1 MDFDEANHEG
11 GDFADFVADTSE
23 QSSRLA
29 YALTGDTELSARV
42 ETQAYADVG
51 RRWTDLDAA
60 EARRMLREQLWHHA
74 RRADP
79 DPEALTAVADSGW
92 PSVGLALDEIDEQ
105 AARGRARRSLLTA
118 GVGVGAAAALGVVG
132 WQLVTGLGD
141 GGRAPTAHTPYGDLQ
156 IVATRL
162 VHGDPTGTVRVDL
175 LQGLGPQYLACFHRD
190 VLLGLTRLDGNQIL
204 RFVDPTS
211 VEAMLQVVIIT
222 PVTWLHLHGSH
233 ADNVATPVQV
243 GRWSVGLT
251 RTTPSNVYAAVVG
264 GQQDGTLIVWPESRG
279 RGVRFRRQPSIWA
292 YLVDGRL
299 GVREQGAK
307 REGRRHQDNPD
318 VWRVPLQDGGMVFSL
333 DGAQTEV
340 AITGGQADRV
350 ELRRR
355 SSTTSFVLRPAL
367 TGRAGPTLTWRDWRG
382 RRQQVPLGETP

>member
-1 MDFDEANHEG
+1 MDFDVANHEG

-105 AARGRARRSLLTA
+105 AARGRTRRSLLTA
-118 GVGVGAAAALGVVG
+118 GVGVGAAAALGVAG

-162 VHGDPTGTVRVDL
+162 VHGDPSGTVRVDL
-175 LQGLGPQYLACFHRD
+175 LQGL
-190 VLLGLTRLDGNQIL
+190 
-204 RFVDPTS
+204 
-211 VEAMLQVVIIT
+211 
-222 PVTWLHLHGSH
+222 
-233 ADNVATPVQV
+233 
-243 GRWSVGLT
+243 
-251 RTTPSNVYAAVVG
+251 
-264 GQQDGTLIVWPESRG
+264 
-279 RGVRFRRQPSIWA
+279 
-292 YLVDGRL
+292 
-299 GVREQGAK
+299 
-307 REGRRHQDNPD
+307 
-318 VWRVPLQDGGMVFSL
+318 
-333 DGAQTEV
+333 
-340 AITGGQADRV
+340 
-350 ELRRR
+350 
-355 SSTTSFVLRPAL
+355 
-367 TGRAGPTLTWRDWRG
+367 
-382 RRQQVPLGETP
+382 